1 MVPLPAKFIER
12 IKNQYPYT
20 GEQLL
25 RALQTPPPVSIRL
38 NPEKSY
44 QITHNY
50 PQVAWSKNGIY
61 LPERPVFTL
70 DPLFHAGVYYPQEA
84 ASMVIEYIANHL
96 QTNYSFNP
104 DILLDAAAAPGGK
117 TLILSGAFPD
127 ALLIANEYIA
137 KRAVILTEN
146 IARWGTENVVVTNND
161 TAHFAAFQ
169 QQFDLILLDA
179 PCSGEGMFRK
189 DENARTEWSESNLN
203 VCVARQAEIINNLL
217 PILNPGGFL
226 IYSTCTFNPNENELL
241 VEQKL
246 LPDGFSFI
254 PLDELL
260 KFGVEKAKNGLGYYF
275 FPGKTQSEGLFVSV
289 WQKDTAA
296 GEKRKTSH
304 ISHKKQPKTAIPP
317 PPVTIPG
324 NKKLTTLQNHF
335 FAVPEMYFPAMLNRL
350 NVKYAGV
357 KLGYWN
363 KNKWKPA
370 TESVLTPHYAKQ
382 FPTIDLTGKQAMQY
396 LKGETTF
403 LHETSF
409 KKGFYTVTFRDIPLG
424 LIHHLGNRLNNLY
437 PKPWRIKMNI
447 NSVEH
452 TKLF

>member
-1 MVPLPAKFIER
+1 MIPLPAKFIER

-25 RALQTPPPVSIRL
+25 NALQNLPPVSIRL
-38 NPEKSY
+38 NPRKSH

-50 PQVAWSKNGIY
+50 PKVTWSNNGIY

-70 DPLFHAGVYYPQEA
+70 DPLFHSGVYYPQEA
-84 ASMVIEYIANHL
+84 ASMVIEYIAKHL
-96 QTNYSFNP
+96 QSVYSFNP
-104 DILLDAAAAPGGK
+104 EIMLDAAAAPGGK
-117 TLILSGAFPD
+117 TLILSDAFPG

-137 KRAVILTEN
+137 KRATILTDN
-146 IARWGTENVVVTNND
+146 VARWGAENIVVTNND
-161 TAHFAAFQ
+161 TTHFTAFQ

-189 DENARTEWSESNLN
+189 DENARSEWSESNLKL
-203 VCVARQAEIINNLL
+203 CVARQEEIINNLL
-217 PILNPGGFL
+217 PLLKPGGFL
-226 IYSTCTFNPNENELL
+226 VYSTCTFNPNENELL

-254 PLDELL
+254 PLDKLL
-260 KFGVEKAKNGLGYYF
+260 NFGVEKAKNGLGYYF

-289 WQKDTAA
+289 WQKNTTA
-296 GEKRKTSH
+296 GERKTLHTSR
-304 ISHKKQPKTAIPP
+304 KKQSKTAVQIPP
-317 PPVTIPG
+317 LTIPG
-324 NKKLTTLQNHF
+324 DKKLITLHHEI
-335 FAVPEMYFPAMLNRL
+335 FAVPKIFPASLLLNL

-370 TESVLTPHYAKQ
+370 IESVLTPRYAKQ
-382 FPTIDLTGKQAMQY
+382 FPTIELTGKQALQY

-403 LHETSF
+403 LPGTSF
-409 KKGFYTVTFRDIPLG
+409 KKGFYTVTFRNIPLG

-447 NSVEH
+447 DSTECSH
-452 TKLF
+452 LF